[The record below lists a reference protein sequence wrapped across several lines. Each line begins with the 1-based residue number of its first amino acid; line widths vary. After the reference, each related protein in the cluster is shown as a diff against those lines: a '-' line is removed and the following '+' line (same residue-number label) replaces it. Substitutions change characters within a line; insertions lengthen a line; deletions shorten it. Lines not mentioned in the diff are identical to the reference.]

1 MEENKFNESLNYSVV
16 LSHQK
21 IIFVGDSGVGK
32 TTIIKRIIEEKF
44 NDLNDSSIGVDY
56 YSKDIKFKG
65 DELKLQIWDT
75 AGQEKYRG
83 LITSYARNAVLAFI
97 IYDISSVETFKSL
110 SKWIDYLN
118 SIEKMKIII
127 CGNKIDLKDRKINQ
141 KDGEEFAKNDGL
153 PFFDVSAINNENIE
167 YMFYRSIVELP
178 YFESKYGN
186 KDKDELA
193 KELLKENK
201 NMNMIKSNDYETLNM
216 NKQSYKSN
224 NNEDNKKNNII
235 KDNKL
240 DIIKNEKNENDNN
253 IQSQKNNSSNTQYN
267 SSTSES
273 KIQLHK
279 NVHGSQ
285 NLNRIHCPC

>member
-97 IYDISSVETFKSL
+97 IYDISSEETFNSL
-110 SKWIDYLN
+110 PKWIEYLN

-127 CGNKIDLKDRKINQ
+127 CGNKIDLNDRKVNK
-141 KDGEEFAKNDGL
+141 KDGEEFANKIGF
-153 PFFDVSAINNENIE
+153 PFFETSAKNNENIE

-178 YFESKYGN
+178 YFEGKYEN
-186 KDKDELA
+186 KNKDELVG
-193 KELLKENK
+193 ELLNENK
-201 NMNMIKSNDYETLNM
+201 NMNNYEILNI
-216 NKQSYKSN
+216 
-224 NNEDNKKNNII
+224 NKKNDKLDNNEENKNNDRNKSYKIEE
-235 KDNKL
+235 KEVDNK
-240 DIIKNEKNENDNN
+240 
-253 IQSQKNNSSNTQYN
+253 IQRIKNNSSNIQDDPFI
-267 SSTSES
+267 SES
-273 KIQLHK
+273 KIHMKKKTHVLK
-279 NVHGSQ
+279 YSNKKK
-285 NLNRIHCPC
+285 CPC

>member
-127 CGNKIDLKDRKINQ
+127 CGNKIDLNDIKVDE

-153 PFFDVSAINNENIE
+153 PFFEVSAINNENIE

-186 KDKDELA
+186 KDKDKLA

-224 NNEDNKKNNII
+224 NNEDIKKNNSI

-285 NLNRIHCPC
+285 NLNKKKCPC

>member
-127 CGNKIDLKDRKINQ
+127 CGNKIDLNDRKVNK
-141 KDGEEFAKNDGL
+141 KDVEEFAKNDGL
-153 PFFDVSAINNENIE
+153 PFFEVSAINNENIE

-186 KDKDELA
+186 IDKDELA
-193 KELLKENK
+193 KELLNENK
-201 NMNMIKSNDYETLNM
+201 NRNMIKSNDYETLNM

-285 NLNRIHCPC
+285 NLNRIHCSC